1 MQKLIAAH
9 LLHLLHYLLLSK
21 SAICVCVGVIMQY
34 VLIAGAEERM

>member
-9 LLHLLHYLLLSK
+9 CALSK

>member
-9 LLHLLHYLLLSK
+9 CALLHYLLLSK

>member
-9 LLHLLHYLLLSK
+9 CAVTVA
-21 SAICVCVGVIMQY
+21 AICVCVGVIMQY